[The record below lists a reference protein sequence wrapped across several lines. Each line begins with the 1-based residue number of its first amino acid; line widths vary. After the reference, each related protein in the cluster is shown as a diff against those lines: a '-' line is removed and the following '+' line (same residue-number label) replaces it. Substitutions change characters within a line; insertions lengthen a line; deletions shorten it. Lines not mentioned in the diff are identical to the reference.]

1 MSQMMKCGHAA
12 NAKTAAGGPVCAI
25 CFGIVAGADVVD
37 DSPPDLT
44 GRRAECIYCGMTA
57 QSSTN
62 LAFFEHRPTAPMDR
76 FYSGCRGWD

>member
-12 NAKTAAGGPVCAI
+12 NAIIGDGQPVCAI
-25 CFGIVAGADVVD
+25 CLGIHSGADVVD
-37 DSPPDLT
+37 EEPDLT

-62 LAFFEHRPTAPMDR
+62 LAFFEYLPTAPMDR